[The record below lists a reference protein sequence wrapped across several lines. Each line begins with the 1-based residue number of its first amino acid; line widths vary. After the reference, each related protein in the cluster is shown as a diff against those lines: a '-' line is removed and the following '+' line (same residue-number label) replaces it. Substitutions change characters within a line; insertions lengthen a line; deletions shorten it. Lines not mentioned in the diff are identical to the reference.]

1 MYWMNS
7 SISSYLVKAKG
18 HATQQQDLCMMT
30 KISLEDKFKET
41 GGKRPY
47 VQRLF
52 GRIARIYDLMNRLMS
67 FGLDGYWRAR
77 TARYLALGTGETG
90 LDLGTGTADL
100 SIAVIRA
107 SGPGTHMIGMDI
119 TPEMLEQGKL
129 KLARMGLQDCIE
141 LRIGD
146 AEHIDLPDNSVDGCC
161 SAFTIRN
168 LTDLRQGFREML
180 RVVRPGGHVACL
192 EINHPPGKI
201 FGGLFYF
208 YFYKLA
214 PLFGSIIGK
223 AFEEYNYLPNS
234 LTTFPDAP
242 SVKKIMEEAG
252 WSDVRFYRLSGGI
265 VAIHVGTKEKQ

>member
-1 MYWMNS
+1 M
-7 SISSYLVKAKG
+7 AR
-18 HATQQQDLCMMT
+18 
-30 KISLEDKFKET
+30 ISLEEKFKET

-52 GRIARIYDLMNRLMS
+52 GRIARIYDPMNRLMS
-67 FGLDGYWRAR
+67 FGLDRYWRAR
-77 TARYLALGTGETG
+77 AARYLALGTGETG

-119 TPEMLEQGKL
+119 TPEMLALGRTKL
-129 KLARMGLQDCIE
+129 TRLGLQDRIE
-141 LRIGD
+141 LRVGD
-146 AEHIDLPDNSVDGCC
+146 AEHIDLPTNSVDGCC
-161 SAFTIRN
+161 SAFTVRN
-168 LTDLRQGFREML
+168 LTDIRQGFREML
-180 RVVRPGGHVACL
+180 RVVRPGGRVVCL
-192 EINHPPGKI
+192 EISHPPGKI

-214 PLFGSIIGK
+214 PLFGTLIGK

-242 SVKKIMEEAG
+242 TLKTIMEEVG
-252 WSDVRFYRLSGGI
+252 WSEVRFYLLTWGI
-265 VAIHVGTKEKQ
+265 VALHLGTKAE